1 LLLLQEKKQFDEHII
16 EDRFFDKKSTI
27 QLIILW
33 LTQKVMV
40 ELFGVEVPAVSK
52 HLSNIFSEGE
62 LQAEATVSKMEIV
75 QN

>member
-1 LLLLQEKKQFDEHII
+1 
-16 EDRFFDKKSTI
+16 
-27 QLIILW
+27 
-33 LTQKVMV
+33 MV
-40 ELFGVEVPAVSK
+40 EPFGVEVPAVSK